1 MVIVVNA
8 RLLLKGRLEGIGR
21 FTYETLKRITEQ
33 HPEHDF
39 IFLFDRPYDPEFV
52 FSSNVT
58 PVVIWPPTRH
68 PLLSLFWFECR
79 IPTVLRK
86 YNADL
91 FLSTDGILSLR
102 SNIRQ
107 IGVIHDL
114 NFIHRPKDLP
124 ATAAHFYNYFFPR
137 YAGKAARL
145 ATVSEYSR
153 KDISRS
159 FGVPPE
165 NIDVIYNGCDNHFS
179 PVSDAEKKEIRLKY
193 SDGHPYFLFVGALH
207 PRKNVEGLLKAYDH
221 FRKGHQGEARLVI
234 VGGKMFKTGTISE
247 TLDRMKYRNEV
258 IFTGRIPDEELR
270 LVYGGAHALVF
281 VPFFEGFGIP
291 VIEAMSAGV
300 PVICS
305 NTTSLPEV
313 GGEAALYADPEQ
325 EEQIADA
332 MHRVIDDENLR
343 KEMTALGLV
352 QAARFTWEQSAN
364 NLWKCIEKV
373 INSNA
378 DHGQK
383 GNRTITV
390 RP

>member
-8 RLLLKGRLEGIGR
+8 RLLLKGKLEGIGR
-21 FTYETLKRITEQ
+21 FTCETLKRITEQ

-39 IFLFDRPYDPEFV
+39 IFVFDRPYDPEFV

-58 PVVIWPPTRH
+58 PLVIWPPTRH

-79 IPTVLRK
+79 IPALLKK

-91 FLSTDGILSLR
+91 FISTDGILSLR
-102 SNIRQ
+102 SSTRQ
-107 IGVIHDL
+107 IAVIHDL
-114 NFIHRPKDLP
+114 NFVHRPKDLP
-124 ATAAHFYNYFFPR
+124 SIAACFYNHFFPK
-137 YAGKAARL
+137 YAAKAVRL

-159 FGVPPE
+159 FGIPEE
-165 NIDVIYNGCDNHFS
+165 NIDVVYNGCNNHFT
-179 PVSDAEKKEIRLKY
+179 PVSEVEKEAVRAKY

-207 PRKNVEGLLKAYDH
+207 PRKNVEGLLKAYDL
-221 FRKGHQGEARLVI
+221 FRIKHQEHARLVI
-234 VGGKMFKTGTISE
+234 AGGKMFKTGTISE
-247 TLDRMKYRNEV
+247 TLERMKHRDEV

-270 LVYGGAHALVF
+270 LLYGGAYALVF

-325 EEQIADA
+325 EMQIADA
-332 MHRVIDDENLR
+332 MYRVSNDENLR
-343 KEMTALGLV
+343 KEMTDRGLV

-364 NLWKCIEKV
+364 KLWRCIGQV
-373 INSNA
+373 IFSGT
-378 DHGQK
+378 DQ
-383 GNRTITV
+383 V
-390 RP
+390 P